1 MGDEHDEDG
10 GLAVDVDQL
19 LMRLD
24 ADDEHD
30 DSFEDALQKFAPDAA
45 ARAAADEDDY
55 GVGAAVVV
63 GGGVD
68 DDVVAV
74 VGVVVAVAVNGGCG
88 EGDGLRLLIG
98 DATLLPLPLQRND
111 ENDLKAQT

>member
-1 MGDEHDEDG
+1 MGDERDENG
-10 GLAVDVDQL
+10 GSAVDVDQL

-45 ARAAADEDDY
+45 ARAAAAADEDDY

-63 GGGVD
+63 VGGGAD
-68 DDVVAV
+68 DDV

-98 DATLLPLPLQRND
+98 DAMLLLPPLQRND

>member
-63 GGGVD
+63 VGGGAD
-68 DDVVAV
+68 DDV

-98 DATLLPLPLQRND
+98 DAMLLLPPLQRND